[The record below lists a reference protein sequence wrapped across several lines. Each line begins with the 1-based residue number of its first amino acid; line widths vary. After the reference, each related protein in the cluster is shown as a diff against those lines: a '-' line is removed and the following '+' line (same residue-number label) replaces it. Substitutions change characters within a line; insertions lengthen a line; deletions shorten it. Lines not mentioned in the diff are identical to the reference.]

1 VYFSLIIIL
10 IFTGLTFPAHKMTAL
25 NWTWSLTD
33 WILLLLVAGFLLYV
47 WGTST
52 YSRFT
57 RWDIPHIKPLPVIGT
72 MGPSIFQGKPF
83 TDTIQENYNQ
93 FEGSP
98 YGVIFIFRQPA
109 VLLRDLELIKT
120 VAIKDF
126 EYFTDHR
133 NIFPQKDSVWSKVLI
148 NLKGKYMLVLH
159 VVSTKHVSIVLAHYV
174 RTVHMARS
182 QNQLILSELKI
193 NSFVKKILNY

>member
-1 VYFSLIIIL
+1 
-10 IFTGLTFPAHKMTAL
+10 MTAL

-33 WILLLLVAGFLLYV
+33 WVLLLLVAGCLLYV

-57 RWDIPHIKPLPVIGT
+57 RRDIPHIKPFPVIGS
-72 MGPSIFQGKPF
+72 MGPSIFNAKPF
-83 TDTIQENYNQ
+83 TDMIQENYNQ
-93 FEGSP
+93 LEGSP
-98 YGVIFIFRQPA
+98 YGVIFIFRQPG

-133 NIFPQKDSVWSKVLI
+133 NVFPQKDKVWSKALI
-148 NLKGKYMLVLH
+148 NLTGRYMLVLH
-159 VVSTKHVSIVLAHYV
+159 IVSTKYASIVLAHYV
-174 RTVHMARS
+174 CSVHMARS

>member
-1 VYFSLIIIL
+1 
-10 IFTGLTFPAHKMTAL
+10 MTAL

-33 WILLLLVAGFLLYV
+33 WVLLLLAAGFLLYV

-52 YSRFT
+52 YGRFT
-57 RWDIPHIKPLPVIGT
+57 RREIPHIKPLPVIGT
-72 MGPSIFQGKPF
+72 MGSTILKAKPF
-83 TDTIQENYNQ
+83 TDVIQEHYNQ

-98 YGVIFIFRQPA
+98 YGVFFVFRQPA

-133 NIFPQKDSVWSKVLI
+133 NIFAQQDSVWSKALI
-148 NLKGKYMLVLH
+148 NLRGKYMLVLH
-159 VVSTKHVSIVLAHYV
+159 VVSTK
-174 RTVHMARS
+174 
-182 QNQLILSELKI
+182 
-193 NSFVKKILNY
+193 

>member
-1 VYFSLIIIL
+1 MLILII

-33 WILLLLVAGFLLYV
+33 WILLLLVAGFLLYM

-57 RWDIPHIKPLPVIGT
+57 RRDIPHIKPFPVLGT
-72 MGPSIFQGKPF
+72 MGSTIFNAKSF
-83 TDTIQENYNQ
+83 ADMIQEHYNQ
-93 FEGSP
+93 LEGSP
-98 YGVIFIFRQPA
+98 YGVIFIFRQPG

-133 NIFPQKDSVWSKVLI
+133 NIFAQKESVWSKALV
-148 NLKGKYMLVLH
+148 NLKGRYMLVLH
-159 VVSTKHVSIVLAHYV
+159 VVSTKYVSVVLAHYV
-174 RTVHMARS
+174 RSVHMARS
-182 QNQLILSELKI
+182 
-193 NSFVKKILNY
+193 